1 MSTQKHDIT
10 LKLLLGESADETL
23 RLLGAGGKVTRWLNV
38 EMPTV
43 QNRRVDLVGEL
54 DTGELL
60 HLEMQGEND
69 LQMAVRMLEYG
80 VCILRRE
87 ERFPR
92 QVALYVGN
100 DKMRMPDRIE
110 AEGLSFR
117 YRLIDIRDLDGAAL
131 LASDELSDN
140 LLAVLG
146 RLDDRMDAIR
156 RILAK
161 IVRLE
166 PGKRHD
172 AFLRLLLTC
181 GMRGL
186 EEEANEEWKKMAFSF
201 RIEDNKVLGPMI
213 RELVEKRGEK
223 AKEEGLEQGKKE
235 LVRRLIEKRFCPLP
249 AWAEERLNG
258 SSPGE
263 IEDLGLRLLDARSLE
278 ELFR

>member
-80 VCILRRE
+80 GCILRRE

-110 AEGLSFR
+110 AEGISFR
-117 YRLIDIRDLDGAAL
+117 YRLIDVRDLDGSAL

-140 LLAVLG
+140 LLAVLAKV
-146 RLDDRMDAIR
+146 DDRMDAVR

-161 IVRLE
+161 IVR
-166 PGKRHD
+166 
-172 AFLRLLLTC
+172 
-181 GMRGL
+181 
-186 EEEANEEWKKMAFSF
+186 
-201 RIEDNKVLGPMI
+201 
-213 RELVEKRGEK
+213 
-223 AKEEGLEQGKKE
+223 
-235 LVRRLIEKRFCPLP
+235 
-249 AWAEERLNG
+249 
-258 SSPGE
+258 
-263 IEDLGLRLLDARSLE
+263 
-278 ELFR
+278 